1 MKNVRKDSPRTDSV
15 LRAPSLISTT
25 SINQQARE
33 NALTKIIWLFSFKKK
48 KIPNKVILQT
58 FYPVTTQLQSKNF
71 FVLVKSTRRQESQ
84 SE

>member
-48 KIPNKVILQT
+48 N
-58 FYPVTTQLQSKNF
+58 S
-71 FVLVKSTRRQESQ
+71 
-84 SE
+84 

>member
-1 MKNVRKDSPRTDSV
+1 MCGKIHPARIVSEGAKFDIYYID
-15 LRAPSLISTT
+15 
-25 SINQQARE
+25 NQQARE
-33 NALTKIIWLFSFKKK
+33 NDLTKIIWLFSFKKT